1 MTAKTIIT
9 TAIGILILSI
19 IVPIAFNNFFDVNTD
34 AWDDSVVALW
44 IIIPVAVIV
53 LFVVKYFMQTV
64 RGVKGG

>member
-34 AWDDSVVALW
+34 SWDAGVVALW
-44 IIIPVAVIV
+44 VIIPIAVIV